1 MATLLAV
8 RLVVT
13 LGQRM
18 HNCDAGPWVGALTGV
33 CDGLQYEALSLGALL
48 DEGWSVDVR
57 IAFALHGLA
66 SSGA

>member
-1 MATLLAV
+1 
-8 RLVVT
+8 
-13 LGQRM
+13 M